1 MNEQIREFAKQAI
14 TNVPLLLGR
23 LWNAEKESYEVD
35 HDELV
40 KIAQLIWEEAYQAG
54 FDQGREEGFDDG
66 YDQAQA
72 SAEYNTRVD
81 D

>member
-1 MNEQIREFAKQAI
+1 MKEQIQALAKECGLCDEDGDFYGAKNSAYERFA
-14 TNVPLLLGR
+14 
-23 LWNAEKESYEVD
+23 
-35 HDELV
+35 ELV
-40 KIAQLIWEEAYQAG
+40 WAEAYQAG

-72 SAEYNTRVD
+72 SAEYNSRLD

>member
-1 MNEQIREFAKQAI
+1 MKEQIRELAKQTIA
-14 TNVPLLLGR
+14 NVR
-23 LWNAEKESYEVD
+23 FWNAEKESYEVD

-40 KIAQLIWEEAYQAG
+40 KFAELVWAEAYQAG

>member
-1 MNEQIREFAKQAI
+1 MEGITMNERIKELAEQAI
-14 TNVPLLLGR
+14 ANVR
-23 LWNAEKESYEVD
+23 FWNAEKESYEVD

-40 KIAQLIWEEAYQAG
+40 KFAQLVWEEAYQAG

-72 SAEYNTRVD
+72 SAERY
-81 D
+81 